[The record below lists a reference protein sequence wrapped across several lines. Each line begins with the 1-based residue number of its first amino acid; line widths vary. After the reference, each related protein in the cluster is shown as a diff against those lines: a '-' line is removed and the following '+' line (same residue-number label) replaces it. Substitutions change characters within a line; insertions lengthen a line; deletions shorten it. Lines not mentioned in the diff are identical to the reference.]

1 MDDKKRDFDSKYRIL
16 LFLRNCKET
25 DSNELDVIRQTSKS
39 KRNEKANQETYV
51 ISLIL
56 KIAKSIFKMMNHIAQ
71 QP

>member
-25 DSNELDVIRQTSKS
+25 DNNELDVIRQTSKS

-56 KIAKSIFKMMNHIAQ
+56 KIAKSIFKMMNHIA
-71 QP
+71 